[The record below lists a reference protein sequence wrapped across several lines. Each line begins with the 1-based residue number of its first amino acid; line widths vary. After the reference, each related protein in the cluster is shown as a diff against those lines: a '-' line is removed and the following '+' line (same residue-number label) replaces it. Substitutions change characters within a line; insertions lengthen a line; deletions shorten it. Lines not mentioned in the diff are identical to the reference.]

1 MHNKEINKHRK
12 IKLILKVIGILMILT
27 GLVLI
32 IIGSINYS
40 SSFRNLD
47 TQTSNLKPQK
57 FFFLIFAGV
66 PFLGFGGT
74 ILTFGFQREINTY
87 QKNENIAILQDIAG
101 KINEEIKERNKVT
114 SVCETCKEA
123 NDVNNKFCHNCGNK
137 L

>member
-1 MHNKEINKHRK
+1 M
-12 IKLILKVIGILMILT
+12 
-27 GLVLI
+27 
-32 IIGSINYS
+32 
-40 SSFRNLD
+40 
-47 TQTSNLKPQK
+47 
-57 FFFLIFAGV
+57 
-66 PFLGFGGT
+66 GFGGT

-114 SVCETCKEA
+114 SVCETCKET